1 MYALYDKGQRY
12 DNVYADTKV
21 LRGGRYMMKEIMGF
35 TVSRTITYI
44 MYVKDGI
51 K

>member
-21 LRGGRYMMKEIMGF
+21 LRGGRYMMKEIMRF
-35 TVSRTITYI
+35 TVSGTITYI
-44 MYVKDGI
+44 M
-51 K
+51 

>member
-21 LRGGRYMMKEIMGF
+21 LRGGRYMMKEIMRF
-35 TVSRTITYI
+35 TCTVSGTKTYI
-44 MYVKDGI
+44 M
-51 K
+51 